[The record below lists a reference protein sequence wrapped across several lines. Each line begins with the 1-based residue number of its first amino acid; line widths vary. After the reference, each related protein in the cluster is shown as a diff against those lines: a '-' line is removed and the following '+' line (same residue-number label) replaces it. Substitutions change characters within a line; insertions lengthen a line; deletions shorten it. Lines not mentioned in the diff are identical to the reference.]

1 MSEEHG
7 FKSSWTTERDA
18 VSKNKIM
25 ADNMSLVEHL
35 LSIRGL
41 DSILITEE
49 RSTYICVF
57 VCVWACFSYC
67 IICVYRK
74 VQGKNVCQIGKYSVN
89 LSSLS
94 KG

>member
-1 MSEEHG
+1 MSEDHG

-25 ADNMSLVEHL
+25 ADHMSLVEHL

-49 RSTYICVF
+49 KSTYICVF
-57 VCVWACFSYC
+57 VCVCVSFSYC

-74 VQGKNVCQIGKYSVN
+74 VQGNNVCQIGKYSVN

>member
-1 MSEEHG
+1 MSEDHR

-25 ADNMSLVEHL
+25 ADNMSLVEQS

-49 RSTYICVF
+49 KKYLYLC
-57 VCVWACFSYC
+57 VCVCMCMFQLLYYM
-67 IICVYRK
+67 CVPESS
-74 VQGKNVCQIGKYSVN
+74 GKKMYAKLENIQ
-89 LSSLS
+89 
-94 KG
+94 

>member
-1 MSEEHG
+1 MSEDHR
-7 FKSSWTTERDA
+7 FKSNWTTERYA

-25 ADNMSLVEHL
+25 ADHMSLVEHL

-49 RSTYICVF
+49 KSTYICVF
-57 VCVWACFSYC
+57 VCVCVCFSYC

-74 VQGKNVCQIGKYSVN
+74 VQAKLENIQ
-89 LSSLS
+89 
-94 KG
+94 